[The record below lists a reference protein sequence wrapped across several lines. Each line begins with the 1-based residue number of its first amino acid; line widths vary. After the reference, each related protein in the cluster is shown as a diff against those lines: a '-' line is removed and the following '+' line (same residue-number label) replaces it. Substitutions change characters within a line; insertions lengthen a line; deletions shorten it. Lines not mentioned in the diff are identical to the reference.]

1 MCNQSSITLIND
13 ENSNYFSN
21 EFCNYAARTGKA
33 MKLQHM
39 WWKRD
44 KIIMGYVP
52 TVILNSWQWGCEWR
66 GVIHLKIEMIVKMAF
81 YANGDF

>member
-1 MCNQSSITLIND
+1 MFLKYVWENYCLMCNQSSITLIND

-44 KIIMGYVP
+44 KIIMGLCANCHFELMAV
-52 TVILNSWQWGCEWR
+52 
-66 GVIHLKIEMIVKMAF
+66 GV
-81 YANGDF
+81 